1 MMSSFNYPHVV
12 PNLYGLFSSSAENK
26 RRYFE
31 ECWWPNSLAYFYYM
45 ETHILLGKVNYP
57 FNAAIQD
64 RLQYSRDSN
73 IVLGTQFCVMHK
85 NTENHNNPSGLL
97 LL

>member
-12 PNLYGLFSSSAENK
+12 PNLYGLFSSSAEHK

-45 ETHILLGKVNYP
+45 ETHILYK
-57 FNAAIQD
+57 IQD